1 MLNFV
6 RGLVDEM
13 HDALRTIKPKPIR
26 GFIDEICDDLR
37 LYPEEWS
44 ICSTYEWTSS
54 SKTYSKGGIKITH
67 LLSKDSVMLEL
78 YNHREFEYIHL
89 IRKEKSR
96 LYNAT
101 LYVEKLHA
109 EKWKKKQKIED
120 TENSNIISKILKS
133 FRDP

>member
-1 MLNFV
+1 MFNLV

-13 HDALRTIKPKPIR
+13 RDVLRTIKPNPVR
-26 GFIDEICDDLR
+26 GFVAEICDDLR
-37 LYPEEWS
+37 TYPEEWNRYS
-44 ICSTYEWTSS
+44 NYEWTSS
-54 SKTYSKGGIKITH
+54 SKTYSKGGIKINH

-89 IRKEKSR
+89 TRKEKSR

-120 TENSNIISKILKS
+120 TENSNTISKILKTY
-133 FRDP
+133 RNP